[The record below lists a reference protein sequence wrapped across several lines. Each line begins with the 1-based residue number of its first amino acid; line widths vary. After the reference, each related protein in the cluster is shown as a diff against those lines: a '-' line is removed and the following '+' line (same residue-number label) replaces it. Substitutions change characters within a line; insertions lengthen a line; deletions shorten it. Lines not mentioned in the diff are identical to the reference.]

1 MTDELATTSPP
12 PRSMRELAAEAA
24 ACAAD
29 LVAHPEVAARWNEA
43 SALNGLTVG
52 ALAAHLIRATGAVVA
67 YLDRTDPDLGPGD
80 DELLTKYTYFH
91 AALDAPIHDKI
102 KEVSARE
109 AEVGPS
115 ELATKA
121 ADVAD
126 DLAQRLAGEPPD
138 RLVKAL
144 GDRLLTLD
152 DFCAT
157 RLIEI
162 LMHLDDLAVSI
173 GEPTPAVDEHAT
185 GVVIDILTGIARHR
199 HGDWAVIHAL
209 GRSERSTAEVY
220 PVF

>member
-1 MTDELATTSPP
+1 MRDLAGGTA
-12 PRSMRELAAEAA
+12 RQ
-24 ACAAD
+24 AAD
-29 LVAHPEVAARWNEA
+29 LVAMPEVAARWNEA

-67 YLDRTDPDLGPGD
+67 YLDRTDPGTEPGD

-91 AALDAPIHDKI
+91 AALDAPIHDQI

-109 AEVGPS
+109 AEVGPD
-115 ELATKA
+115 ELVAKA
-121 ADVAD
+121 AAVAD
-126 DLAQRLAGEPPD
+126 ELETRLANEPPD
-138 RLVKAL
+138 RLVGAL
-144 GDRLLTLD
+144 GKRLLTLD

-162 LMHLDDLAVSI
+162 LMHLDDLAVSV
-173 GEPTPAVDEHAT
+173 GLPTPDVDEEAT

-209 GRSERSTAEVY
+209 GRAERSTAEVY